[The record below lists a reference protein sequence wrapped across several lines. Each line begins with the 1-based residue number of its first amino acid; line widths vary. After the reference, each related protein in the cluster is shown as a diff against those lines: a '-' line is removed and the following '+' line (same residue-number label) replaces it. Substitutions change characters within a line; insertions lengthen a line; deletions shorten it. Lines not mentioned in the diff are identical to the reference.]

1 MSLKSFNE
9 NYYYD
14 LARQLTLLCKVEAPL
29 GSTAALLDEEGD
41 CHPLLPYKGAGQY
54 TEKGALMYLPSS
66 LDQVHRILMGWQA
79 QTFDGKATVEG
90 TLNHL
95 DTELAEVRDAIA
107 QGNIAEIRGEVADLF
122 VLLVQL
128 ASLLNVSIGD
138 ATLEKLSTLLTR
150 DYSGEPDAEG
160 RITHKKGC

>member
-1 MSLKSFNE
+1 MSLKRFNE

-14 LARQLTLLCKVEAPL
+14 LARQLTLLCKADAPL
-29 GSTAALLDEEGD
+29 GSVAALLDPEGE
-41 CHPLLPYKGAGQY
+41 CHPLLPYRGAGEY
-54 TEKGALMYLPSS
+54 TEQGALMLLPSS

-79 QTFDGKATVEG
+79 ANFEGRATVEG

-107 QGNIAEIRGEVADLF
+107 QGNIEEIKNEVADLF

-128 ASLLNVSIGD
+128 ASLLNVSIGE
-138 ATLEKLSTLLTR
+138 ATLTKLSTLLTR

-160 RITHKKGC
+160 RITHKKE